1 MWELWEPE
9 EAAFET
15 ANPTRGEAVAMPEK
29 PVSSKPRLLIAAA
42 DAAKRAAL
50 KKALEADFSIQAAA
64 GAREAISLLEGRPS
78 IDALIV
84 DRDLPR
90 SDAPDLVRYFREMVP
105 RAEAVAKM
113 LIAGHSDGGL
123 PLQEAFSGCVDEIYQ
138 EPFDPAKIG
147 RRLRMLLAR
156 KSKEKRRIMRAALEG
171 AFEIEAD
178 IGFHGRAF
186 VENISEDG
194 MFVKALLPRDY
205 VHRIKIN
212 LPGGETLLATGRVV
226 RTDESRGGVG
236 IQFLLLE
243 DDSREALLRLIA
255 DSQIE
260 KDLDDLRA
268 KYPFLRRDSIVSFTD
283 KAQIEALV
291 GKAVRARTEF
301 TVIEAEQ
308 KVPLILRPL
317 DGEVRPFLRLGGENL
332 DSKLKTSDSL
342 FVSFQSGYATYTFET
357 VVYRI
362 AEDGAAL
369 ECLYPRVL
377 FYSEKR
383 SSRRTASDQALEL
396 EITLPAPFDKT
407 IRGPVTDI
415 SEGGLSFLTGDRDI
429 ALLIGTP
436 LTAIRLIHQGRP
448 VREVRGEI
456 RNILRMD
463 EADGG
468 RIRYGVQFGIGR
480 QTIQASEMP
489 VLDTAAERPKTLDTE
504 KFRTGPRRHSDLS
517 ELAQRPPRVLRM
529 ETAAGEELVGLL
541 NTSLPLDRDPLPVVI
556 IPPAFGKTKE
566 TLFALAQTIVENFY
580 TRGKP
585 VAVIRYDGVRR
596 KGESHKD
603 PDASEPPYEMIHASI
618 SQGAEDIK
626 AVLDWLLLNPILQAS
641 SVVLVTFSLSA
652 LEARV
657 LLRDETYRRRVGY
670 WISCMGTMEFREL
683 MTRVNCGLDLLE
695 QYQIGID
702 LGLIP
707 ILGNLIS
714 MVPYA
719 SDVVRTRVAT
729 LDQARQD
736 MAVLDLPITWI
747 YGEHDHWVKA
757 EFVRDIM
764 SVQADAPREVIA
776 APLGHNAQTS
786 EEALQLFGTI
796 TSLTYRF
803 LFRDSIRPVPPAK
816 QDMETM
822 RRAEK
827 DRIPARKIEN
837 RRAYWQR
844 YLIGDDK
851 LIGFDVMALSED
863 YHQLMAD
870 QLRALDL
877 RPDDRLLDLGGGTGN
892 FLQHLLETG
901 VRLPAQVT
909 IADLIP
915 TAVLQA
921 RRKLKDRFPALR
933 EPGRFDLL
941 VLDAELN
948 HFLPVRRFL
957 DGEIG
962 RFRVLA
968 ERIENL
974 SLQSAVGIDEAYSPR
989 LYRILRGE
997 TVTPELDRWLKSR
1010 FHLPEY
1016 RVILDFNLAARWV
1029 RKGPAEKPVFRR
1041 LTFGGD
1047 GDGALHLPFRTGA
1060 YNKILMS
1067 LVLSYIFNPVET
1079 LLDLKRVIAPG
1090 GLLVLSTMRPDA
1102 DASGLFTRLVER
1114 IERSPAEDYPPE
1126 RPKALLLES
1135 IRAFLN
1141 DAQALVELE
1150 EAGTF
1155 DFFDPEKLENL
1166 LDEAGWEILNTVP
1179 SFGDPPQGYLMVAKV
1194 RETHG

>member
-1 MWELWEPE
+1 MRDLREPE

-15 ANPTRGEAVAMPEK
+15 TSSTRSEAATKLEGSVASR
-29 PVSSKPRLLIAAA
+29 PVLLIAA
-42 DAAKRAAL
+42 DAAKRTAL
-50 KKALEADFSIQAAA
+50 KEVLQAYFSIESAS
-64 GAREAISLLEGRPS
+64 GAREAIALLGRLPS
-78 IDALIV
+78 IDALLI
-84 DRDLPR
+84 DLGLPN
-90 SDAPDLVRYFREMVP
+90 SDAPDLVRYFQEMVP
-105 RAEAVAKM
+105 RVEAVAKM
-113 LIAGHSDGGL
+113 LIAGKNDGGSAL
-123 PLQEAFSGCVDEIYQ
+123 LEAFSGRVDEIYHG
-138 EPFDPAKIG
+138 PFDAAKIG
-147 RRLRMLLAR
+147 RRLRVLLSR
-156 KSKEKRRIMRAALEG
+156 KSKEKRRIMRADFEG
-171 AFEIEAD
+171 VFKVDAD
-178 IGFHGRAF
+178 IGFHGRAP
-186 VENISEDG
+186 VENISESG
-194 MFVKALLPRDY
+194 MFVKTLLPRF
-205 VHRIKIN
+205 HIHPIKIN
-212 LPGGETLLATGRVV
+212 LPGRETLLAAGRVV
-226 RTDESRGGVG
+226 RTDEAQGGVG

-243 DDSREALLRLIA
+243 DDSRKALRRFIA
-255 DSQIE
+255 DSQI
-260 KDLDDLRA
+260 KKTLDDLRT
-268 KYPFLRRDSIVSFTD
+268 KYPFLRRSGIVAFTE

-291 GKAVRARTEF
+291 GEAVRARTEF
-301 TVIEAEQ
+301 TVIETGQ
-308 KVPLILRPL
+308 RIPSILRPL
-317 DGEVRPFLRLGGENL
+317 DVEAWHLLRLGGDHL
-332 DSKLKTSDSL
+332 DSKLKTSDNI

-357 VVYRI
+357 AVYRI
-362 AEDGAAL
+362 APDGASL
-369 ECLYPRVL
+369 ECFYPRVL

-383 SSRRTASDQALEL
+383 SSRRTASDEALEL

-415 SEGGLSFLTGDRDI
+415 SQGGVSFLTGDRDI

-436 LTAIRLIHQGRP
+436 LAAIRLFHNSRL

-456 RNILRMD
+456 RNILRLD
-463 EADGG
+463 EAEGG

-489 VLDTAAERPKTLDTE
+489 ALDQTAEKPKTRDTE

-517 ELAQRPPRVLRM
+517 ELAQRPPHVLHL
-529 ETAAGEELVGLL
+529 ETAGGEEIVGLL

-580 TRGKP
+580 TQGKP
-585 VAVIRYDGVRR
+585 IAVIRYDGVRR

-626 AVLDWLLLNPILQAS
+626 AVLDWLQLNPILQAS

-657 LLRDETYRRRVGY
+657 LLRDEIYRRRVGY

-683 MTRVNCGLDLLE
+683 MNRVNCGLDLLE

-747 YGEHDHWVKA
+747 YGEYDHWVKA

-764 SVQADAPREVIA
+764 SVESDAPREVIA
-776 APLGHNAQTS
+776 VPLGHNARTS
-786 EEALQLFGTI
+786 EEALRLFGTI

-803 LFRDSIRPVPPAK
+803 LFRDSIRPVPPGK
-816 QDMETM
+816 KDMETM

-844 YLIGDDK
+844 YLVGDDK
-851 LIGFDVMALSED
+851 LIGFDVMALSDD
-863 YHQLMAD
+863 YKQLMAD

-877 RPDDRLLDLGGGTGN
+877 HPDDHLLDLGGGTGN

-915 TAVLQA
+915 TAMLQA
-921 RRKLKDRFPALR
+921 RRKLKDQFPALR

-948 HFLPVRRFL
+948 HFLPVQRFL

-962 RFRVLA
+962 RFRALA

-974 SLQSAVGIDEAYSPR
+974 PLQSAVRIDEAYSPR
-989 LYRILRGE
+989 LYRVLRGE
-997 TVTPELDRWLKSR
+997 RVTPELDRWLKSR
-1010 FHLPEY
+1010 FDLPEY
-1016 RVILDFNLAARWV
+1016 RVILDFNLAARWM
-1029 RKGPAEKPVFRR
+1029 RKPTAEKPVFRR
-1041 LTFGGD
+1041 LAFGD

-1079 LLDLKRVIAPG
+1079 LLDLRRVMAPG
-1090 GLLVLSTMRPDA
+1090 GRLVLSTMRPDA

-1114 IERSPAEDYPPE
+1114 IEKCPAEDFPPE

-1194 RETHG
+1194 REAHG